1 MQNKKNPFANSN
13 VKVPFFK
20 PFISKSDHKVV
31 DNALKSNILTNGSN
45 LGNFEKNFSKFT
57 NSKFAIGVSNAT
69 SALHLS
75 LKALGIRKGD
85 EVIVPDITF
94 VATATSV
101 LLSGA
106 TPVLAD
112 VDENLN
118 LSIDS
123 IKKSLTR
130 KTKAIIPVHFAGKAC
145 EIKKIKKI
153 ANSNNLKL
161 IEDCAHAIGTR
172 VDNQHVG
179 TFGDTG
185 CFSFYP
191 TKNITTLEG
200 GMVITQSNEIFK
212 KISSLRNHGITK
224 TLFERYSKGYP
235 WEYDVLEPGYNYRLD
250 EIRAAL
256 GINQLKQLKKLNKLR
271 RNAFKYYNQK
281 LKNKKGIITPNIQND
296 KEHSCHLYI
305 LKITKEFGMSRNE
318 LFQKLQSLG
327 IMTSVHYKPLHKFTL
342 FKKTCKIYD
351 SLKNSKFYYDQII
364 SLPLFPSISTKEQ
377 NYVIKHILN

>member
-200 GMVITQSNEIFK
+200 GMVITQSK
-212 KISSLRNHGITK
+212 KIFQNICSLRNHGITK
-224 TLFERYSKGYP
+224 TLFQRYSKGYP

-296 KEHSCHLYI
+296 EEHSCHLYI
-305 LKITKEFGMSRNE
+305 LKITKEFGISRNE
-318 LFQKLQSLG
+318 LFQKLQSQG

-351 SLKNSKFYYDQII
+351 SLKNSKSYYDQII
-364 SLPLFPSISTKEQ
+364 SLPMFPSITSKEQ